1 MHFGERGS
9 GRKDGKVLLVCEWT
23 ESESHFA
30 HFQRFGDLDLLG
42 ASFLRSLELDQTWDN
57 GLSVLSWV
65 P

>member
-9 GRKDGKVLLVCEWT
+9 GRKDGEVLLVCEWT

-42 ASFLRSLELDQTWDN
+42 AFFLRSLELGQ
-57 GLSVLSWV
+57 S
-65 P
+65 